1 MVCDIF
7 LCLPPPP
14 TTVLSPSFTL
24 IQICLVRTFEPTSPT
39 VAKERSQ
46 GTVVCSPGYTSS
58 VVIPCLL
65 NMYFWVYNQVIF
77 WSQCSLLI
85 IKDFLFWKTHSF
97 CPWTW
102 QEPFS
107 CIATQV
113 ASYHHGWL
121 RLALWKLPFC
131 YITEDDREHRPVLDC
146 EFQMPEP
153 NKYQK
158 VEAPPWSPCVKGQRA
173 SPAGTLMLLLCPPQ
187 LRRDTP
193 PCLLFVV
200 DEVGRENLQMGT
212 GVCFWI
218 EAV

>member
-1 MVCDIF
+1 MEFCNQKSNILKYF
-7 LCLPPPP
+7 SGYRWLNLFPPSPHPPPP
-14 TTVLSPSFTL
+14 FFPLHLLSSRSALYGPLSP
-24 IQICLVRTFEPTSPT
+24 PAP
-39 VAKERSQ
+39 VAEEWSQ
-46 GTVVCSPGYTSS
+46 GTVVCSPGYASS

-65 NMYFWVYNQVIF
+65 NVYFWMCNQVIF

-113 ASYHHGWL
+113 ASHHHGWL

-153 NKYQK
+153 NK
-158 VEAPPWSPCVKGQRA
+158 CQR
-173 SPAGTLMLLLCPPQ
+173 
-187 LRRDTP
+187 
-193 PCLLFVV
+193 
-200 DEVGRENLQMGT
+200 
-212 GVCFWI
+212 
-218 EAV
+218 